1 MSKRRSHPLDL
12 VLVVDWSGSMND
24 NNRIGEVQKGVDR
37 FVDTLAESG
46 ITDNI
51 HMGYVGYSSD
61 GYKND
66 SVAMGPFDSVKNAI
80 KTITPSSTTG
90 GTFTQKALRDAGN
103 MLATPNG
110 HKK

>member
-1 MSKRRSHPLDL
+1 M
-12 VLVVDWSGSMND
+12 
-24 NNRIGEVQKGVDR
+24 DR

-80 KTITPSSTTG
+80 KTITQAVLLG
-90 GTFTQKALRDAGN
+90 NLHAKALRDAGN